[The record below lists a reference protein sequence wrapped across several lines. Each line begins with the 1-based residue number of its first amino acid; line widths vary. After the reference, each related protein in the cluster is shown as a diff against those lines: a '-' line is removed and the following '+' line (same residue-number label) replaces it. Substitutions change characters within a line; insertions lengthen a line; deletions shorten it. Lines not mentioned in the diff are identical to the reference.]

1 MKVIIVGGGIIGSNL
16 ASTLTHE
23 GHEVFLIEKNAEI
36 ANQIDD
42 KIDAKTIVGEGT
54 NPEILKAAHVEEADL
69 VIAVTTSDETNLVI
83 ASLAAL
89 YGAKQRIAR
98 VRDMALTH
106 ALHELGLSKFHINE
120 LINPENIASRSIVR
134 AVESPGAIEVADFAH
149 GEIYF
154 RAFNIS
160 ENSTLCDLKLDELD
174 HDNFPWPFLITAI
187 KRGRSVII
195 PKGNTQIKADDRIYC
210 LLLPSSAAEFLTFIN
225 PDVKKVRKVI
235 IYGATYIGQ
244 HVAKTISKS
253 VKKVILLEE
262 DSRKAQIVAGLLN
275 DVLVISGSPSD
286 ATILQEAGIETAD
299 VFIALSDDEHSNLI
313 SAVLAKKL
321 GAQTTIITTKHPDFI
336 AIMDNLAIDV
346 VINPRYLAADQITRW
361 VRGEGITAMTKLM
374 EIDAEILEL
383 IPEENSPITQAPLKD
398 LTLPKETLVGAV
410 YRNHEAILASGKL
423 QINPGELVI
432 VFCRRFNERKLR
444 KMFKATK

>member
-1 MKVIIVGGGIIGSNL
+1 MKVIIAGGGIIGSNL
-16 ASTLTHE
+16 ASTLSHE
-23 GHEVFLIEKNAEI
+23 GHEVFLIEKHSKI
-36 ANQIDD
+36 ANEIDD
-42 KIDAKTIVGEGT
+42 RIDAKIIVGEGT

-89 YGAKQRIAR
+89 YGAKKRIAR
-98 VRDMALTH
+98 VRDMALTR
-106 ALHELGLSKFHINE
+106 ALHELGLSKFYIDE

-134 AVESPGAIEVADFAH
+134 AVGSPGAIEVADFAH

-160 ENSTLCDLKLDELD
+160 ENSTLCNIKLDELN
-174 HDNFPWPFLITAI
+174 HENFPWPFLITAI
-187 KRGRSVII
+187 KRERSVII
-195 PKGNTQIKADDRIYC
+195 PKGDTRLKAKDRIYC
-210 LLLPSSAAEFLTFIN
+210 LLLPASAAEFYTFIN
-225 PDVKKVRKVI
+225 PDVKKVKKVI

-253 VKKVILLEE
+253 VKDVILLEE
-262 DSRKAQIVAGLLN
+262 DKRKAQAVAGILN

-286 ATILQEAGIETAD
+286 TMILQEAGIETAD

-313 SAVLAKKL
+313 SAVLARKL
-321 GAQTTIITTKHPDFI
+321 GAKKTIITTKHPDFM

-361 VRGEGITAMTKLM
+361 VRGEEITAITQLM

-383 IPEENSPITQAPLKD
+383 IPEENSPITRAPLKN

-410 YRNHEAILASGKL
+410 YRHNKAILASGTL

-432 VFCRRFNERKLR
+432 VFCRKFSERKLR
-444 KMFKATK
+444 KMFKALK